1 MFGSNFLEKIRS
13 KIEILPKQ
21 QKTVNQWLISLRKKT
36 HLFEISQFGCGIEI
50 NALDFDMHDGDWKCH
65 IADTDKNSSHVK
77 VEAETTLNV
86 AQKSS
91 KF

>member
-1 MFGSNFLEKIRS
+1 MCQLTQVSQSE
-13 KIEILPKQ
+13 
-21 QKTVNQWLISLRKKT
+21 SLRAGKKT
-36 HLFEISQFGCGIEI
+36 QFFEISQFGCGIEI

>member
-1 MFGSNFLEKIRS
+1 M
-13 KIEILPKQ
+13 
-21 QKTVNQWLISLRKKT
+21 
-36 HLFEISQFGCGIEI
+36 GCGIEI

-91 KF
+91 KSKAETI

>member
-1 MFGSNFLEKIRS
+1 MCSVSI
-13 KIEILPKQ
+13 
-21 QKTVNQWLISLRKKT
+21 NQNPRVWKLVKNT
-36 HLFEISQFGCGIEI
+36 NFEISQFGCGIEI
-50 NALDFDMHDGDWKCH
+50 NALDFDMHDGEWKCH

-77 VEAETTLNV
+77 VEAETMVNV

>member
-1 MFGSNFLEKIRS
+1 MKVDPWILSQLDSGITIRESESWS
-13 KIEILPKQ
+13 KTQI
-21 QKTVNQWLISLRKKT
+21 
-36 HLFEISQFGCGIEI
+36 FEISQFGCGIEI

-86 AQKSS
+86 AHKSS
-91 KF
+91 KS